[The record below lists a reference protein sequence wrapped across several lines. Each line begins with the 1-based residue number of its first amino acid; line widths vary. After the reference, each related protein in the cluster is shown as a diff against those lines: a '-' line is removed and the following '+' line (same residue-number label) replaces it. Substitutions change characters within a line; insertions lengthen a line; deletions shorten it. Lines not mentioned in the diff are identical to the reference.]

1 MIQAE
6 TLRRLETSLAGP
18 PKAEI
23 VFEAK
28 LLHHASSEAEAEGAA
43 LDFGL
48 KSEIQM
54 RSERAPVLN
63 FKVLVQ
69 GTSTADPSKHGF
81 VYGLWRED
89 CVELFI
95 ANPENGRYVE
105 FNFAPS
111 GAWWSRVFEDVREP
125 AAMDP
130 PACQS
135 LGRME
140 ANEWS
145 IEAQVDLGVVK
156 DAIGGEPQSWAA
168 NLIVL
173 VGGCDDDQPDRRNL
187 HSLANL
193 TSEQPDFHRP
203 QDFLAFESLLS

>member
-6 TLRRLETSLAGP
+6 ALRRLETSLG
-18 PKAEI
+18 
-23 VFEAK
+23 
-28 LLHHASSEAEAEGAA
+28 GAA
-43 LDFGL
+43 
-48 KSEIQM
+48 KTEIRFELSLVELNSDVQM
-54 RSERAPVLN
+54 RSELRAPALDLN
-63 FKVLVQ
+63 VLVQ

-111 GAWWSRVFEDVREP
+111 GAWWSRVFEDVRKP
-125 AAMDP
+125 AEVDP

-135 LGRME
+135 HGRMDDT
-140 ANEWS
+140 EWS
-145 IEAQVDLGVVK
+145 VHAEIKLQTVQQG
-156 DAIGGEPQSWAA
+156 IGGEPANWVA

-173 VGGCDDDQPDRRNL
+173 VGGCDDNEPDLNNL
-187 HSLANL
+187 HSLCKF
-193 TSEQPDFHRP
+193 TSAHPDFHRP
-203 QDFLAFESLLS
+203 QDFLPFESLLS